1 MTTSI
6 REIKES
12 PIEVGIDERP
22 VFSLT
27 TTPWGSSPSS
37 ISVAAYKF
45 DEGAYT
51 DVTATVFP
59 INLPTANGDVVTLS
73 PLTPAASGDEYRIDI
88 KFTVSGSVLEA
99 YARVFV
105 RR

>member
-1 MTTSI
+1 MTASI

-12 PIEVGIDERP
+12 PLEVGIDERP

-27 TTPWGSSPSS
+27 TTPWGSSPTSP
-37 ISVAAYKF
+37 SVKAYQV

-51 DVTATVFP
+51 DVTTTVFP
-59 INLPTANGDVVTLS
+59 TGSAS
-73 PLTPAASGDEYRIDI
+73 ASGDVITLPAMVPQAAGDTYRMEI
-88 KFTVSGSVLEA
+88 KFTVTGSVLEA
-99 YARVFV
+99 YAVVNV